1 MQTKYLCFPLIT
13 VVLLVHTVSCVI
25 LPATVHAQDAA
36 ADAAKTV
43 AGNDKPAAGTDFLD
57 MDIEQLRKTSV
68 AAPSFDVEVTSV
80 TKQKST
86 VGRSAA
92 AIFVITSEMIRR
104 SGDTSIPDLLRM
116 VPGMD
121 VARINSHTWAVS
133 CRGFN
138 SQFSAELLVLIDGR
152 TVYNQIIGTCRTC
165 CSPISS
171 VSR

>member
-1 MQTKYLCFPLIT
+1 MQLRSSLATILTWWVSAVLFT
-13 VVLLVHTVSCVI
+13 V
-25 LPATVHAQDAA
+25 ANAQD
-36 ADAAKTV
+36 V
-43 AGNDKPAAGTDFLD
+43 ASPAQNAIDKPAAGTDFLD

-165 CSPISS
+165 CSRISS